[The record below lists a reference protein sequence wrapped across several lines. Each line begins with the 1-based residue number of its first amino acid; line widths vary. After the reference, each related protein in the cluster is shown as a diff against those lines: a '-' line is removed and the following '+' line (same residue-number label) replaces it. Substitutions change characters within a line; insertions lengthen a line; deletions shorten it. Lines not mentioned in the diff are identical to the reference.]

1 MQRLLKHQPFQT
13 SLKRPSGV
21 IFIRLVSS
29 GMSSSRGLPPI
40 ASRDTTGLRTI
51 RSSIAILVQWSLAR
65 TNSSCISCIRVS
77 HIRRRSVGGEGI
89 GVLLVH
95 GVALLLALPE
105 LALWGAGSV
114 AVVGGG
120 SEGTL
125 LLAVADEAVLDE
137 D

>member
-1 MQRLLKHQPFQT
+1 
-13 SLKRPSGV
+13 
-21 IFIRLVSS
+21 
-29 GMSSSRGLPPI
+29 MSSSRGLPPI

-51 RSSIAILVQWSLAR
+51 RSSIAILVQRSLAP
-65 TNSSCISCIRVS
+65 TNGSCISCIRVS

-120 SEGTL
+120 AEGAL